1 MTPTRPILSPAR
13 IAAAVLSLGLLSLA
27 ACNTVE
33 GIGED
38 ISSGGKAVSEAGDHG
53 QPLGLQQP
61 KNALRKEIAKLAQS
75 LFEVGQSDAEAA

>member
-38 ISSGGKAVSEAGDHG
+38 ISSGGKAVSETADKT
-53 QPLGLQQP
+53 Q
-61 KNALRKEIAKLAQS
+61 KKLP
-75 LFEVGQSDAEAA
+75 